1 MKKGKISFEKK
12 LQAVGE
18 VLIGKETLEVIAE
31 RFGMSS
37 SYLSTLANRAKR
49 AILPQL
55 LRGEAAPGPEGL
67 SISKEQLQDLA
78 RVKEIIVEL
87 EKKIRAEE

>member
-18 VLIGKETLEVIAE
+18 VLIGKDTLEVIAE
-31 RFGMSS
+31 KYGMSS

-49 AILPQL
+49 VILPQL
-55 LRGEAAPGPEGL
+55 LRGEADPAPEGL

-78 RVKEIIVEL
+78 RVKDIIVEL